1 MWAILTFW
9 AQQQLRFKKHR
20 VNRPLLLHLDK
31 LRKSEVVYSAA
42 VAYQLEIDNRFKEL
56 ERERERERERET
68 HTPNEM

>member
-1 MWAILTFW
+1 M
-9 AQQQLRFKKHR
+9 
-20 VNRPLLLHLDK
+20 LHLDK